1 MVDKKSFKTSSVS
14 RSRQKSS
21 HWYLIYKKCLM
32 IKKHILYFWHLPFKM
47 TYSTVSFSFVSVG
60 SFFIWWK
67 TTQNFEIFLAFVIV
81 PILRFYLT
89 ITWGAAAR
97 TARVATIVNRVKVI
111 KQRRSRT
118 MAANFQSLSIALLS
132 SSSRILSV
140 ITFISLRMRL
150 SSLGTPLG

>member
-1 MVDKKSFKTSSVS
+1 MIWS
-14 RSRQKSS
+14 RKKSS

-32 IKKHILYFWHLPFKM
+32 IKKHVYNFWHLPFKM
-47 TYSTVSFSFVSVG
+47 TYSTVNFSFVSVG
-60 SFFIWWK
+60 WFLFDGK
-67 TTQNFEIFLAFVIV
+67 KQNFEIFLAFVIV

>member
-1 MVDKKSFKTSSVS
+1 MFDDKKACFIIFGTFLSKWHIQLSISVLF
-14 RSRQKSS
+14 Q
-21 HWYLIYKKCLM
+21 WVGFCLM
-32 IKKHILYFWHLPFKM
+32 GKKK
-47 TYSTVSFSFVSVG
+47 
-60 SFFIWWK
+60 
-67 TTQNFEIFLAFVIV
+67 QNFEIFLAFVIV

>member
-1 MVDKKSFKTSSVS
+1 MLDKKSFVTSSVS

-21 HWYLIYKKCLM
+21 HWYLIYKKLIM
-32 IKKHILYFWHLPFKM
+32 IKKHIIYLAP
-47 TYSTVSFSFVSVG
+47 SF
-60 SFFIWWK
+60 
-67 TTQNFEIFLAFVIV
+67 QNDIFNCQFQFCFSGFLMKNNRILKSGFLVIV

-97 TARVATIVNRVKVI
+97 TARVATIVKRVKVI

-132 SSSRILSV
+132 SSSLILSV

-150 SSLGTPLG
+150 SSRGTPLG

>member
-1 MVDKKSFKTSSVS
+1 MF
-14 RSRQKSS
+14 
-21 HWYLIYKKCLM
+21 YN
-32 IKKHILYFWHLPFKM
+32 FWHLPFKM
-47 TYSTVSFSFVSVG
+47 TYSTVNFSFVSVG
-60 SFFIWWK
+60 WFLFDGK
-67 TTQNFEIFLAFVIV
+67 KQNFEIFLAFVIV